1 MPTQPDSSTSFHMM
15 PFGAEAHPDGTV
27 RFRLWAPTQKQV
39 SLVLEGKDSAL
50 PMTPLEEGWHEL
62 STAQAAPGSR
72 YRFELTDGLGVPD
85 PASRHQPEDVHGPS
99 EVINPNAYQWSDRA
113 WRGYPWR
120 ETIVYEL
127 HVGTFTPAGT
137 FRALIEKLEYLIA
150 LGITAIELMPIA
162 DFPGRRNWGYDG
174 VLPFAPDNS
183 YGRPEDLKA
192 LINAAHAKGLMVFL
206 DVVYNH
212 FGPDGNYLPLYA
224 PQVFTERHK
233 TLWGN
238 AINFDGPNSG
248 PVREFVIHNA
258 LYWIEEFHFDGLRLD
273 AVHAIIDDSPT
284 HVLEELAQRVDAL
297 ASGRRVHLILEN
309 EENQAHWLERD
320 PAGEV
325 RLYTAQWNDDV
336 HHGLHTAATGEQDGY
351 YAEYQGD
358 ISKLARALAE
368 GFAFQGEMMAYRGE
382 PRGEPSGYLSP
393 TAFIA
398 FLQNH
403 DQIGNRAFGD
413 RITASTPTEAVR
425 AVAALYLLAPQ
436 IPMLFMG
443 EEWAAAQPFPFFC
456 DFDEELAKAVR
467 KGRREEFAKFPEF
480 QDEQARER
488 IPDPTAE
495 ATFQSAKLVWSD
507 QSQEPHAQWL
517 DWYRRILAL
526 RRAEI
531 VPRLA
536 GISGDAGQYETF
548 GDSGLRVQWRLN
560 DDSRLIVVANLS
572 DRDLANVAA
581 GAGRSLW
588 REGEGGPSGPGPW
601 TVAWSLEE

>member
-1 MPTQPDSSTSFHMM
+1 
-15 PFGAEAHPDGTV
+15 V
-27 RFRLWAPTQKQV
+27 
-39 SLVLEGKDSAL
+39 
-50 PMTPLEEGWHEL
+50 
-62 STAQAAPGSR
+62 
-72 YRFELTDGLGVPD
+72 
-85 PASRHQPEDVHGPS
+85 
-99 EVINPNAYQWSDRA
+99 
-113 WRGYPWR
+113 
-120 ETIVYEL
+120 
-127 HVGTFTPAGT
+127 
-137 FRALIEKLEYLIA
+137 
-150 LGITAIELMPIA
+150 
-162 DFPGRRNWGYDG
+162 
-174 VLPFAPDNS
+174 
-183 YGRPEDLKA
+183 
-192 LINAAHAKGLMVFL
+192 
-206 DVVYNH
+206 
-212 FGPDGNYLPLYA
+212 
-224 PQVFTERHK
+224 
-233 TLWGN
+233 
-238 AINFDGPNSG
+238 
-248 PVREFVIHNA
+248 
-258 LYWIEEFHFDGLRLD
+258 RLD

-284 HVLEELAQRVDAL
+284 HVLDELAQRVDAL

-320 PAGEV
+320 LAGEV

-351 YAEYQGD
+351 YAEYQGN

-572 DRDLANVAA
+572 DRDLANIAA